1 MVRNLEHLKQSAPSP
16 FLLDLVETAWSWRG
30 QEQAISKRPRSGV
43 VNTITEVAPDPATP
57 SASQPVYWPKI
68 LSRPKI
74 LVDIGDQAPETGIGG
89 LARESTGWVFKDFA
103 TKDDLSSAINTIV
116 TIGTPLH
123 NSLPGRSDAD
133 AHPFSALTGILL
145 SAQFPELTGDID
157 NTALATTVIGIGGFS
172 IPTLGATAGFL
183 RWSGTGWTLDSG
195 SSGGGAHNDLSGRSD
210 PSCHP
215 FTAISGILQASQFP
229 SLTGDISNTALA
241 TQVIGLRGSLLP
253 LLGSAGNLRWT
264 GSIWTMD
271 PTTYAEVS
279 ALGAY
284 VLKAGDT
291 MSGPLAIT
299 LSSPASA
306 LNIHGSLGAA
316 ISMSTTGSGLNSEIG
331 MNTATA
337 AWAFGAMNSAAVL
350 IPVGAFALRGPSK
363 AYFWQTTSLFSHRT
377 SVETTGS
384 FTAQLEITSSGSGI
398 FAPIGRVSSYWASF
412 TVLASGG
419 MVKATASTGDLGL
432 ASESDLPGGPF
443 LHASGGSTNKIAKW
457 LSATSLGYGIASD
470 DGSTFAVAGNGDF
483 TGRVNGGVAKLGTWS
498 RNTDFAWFGHKDQV
512 GYSYGNSGFLQ
523 DYLGNIAVCT
533 RSLRSIAFQ
542 YYDINRMVID
552 SFGVTIPYMDPGGI
566 VEAAPGTG
574 LLGLASASGLR
585 KYLDMPDSQL
595 VFGSTAFGIS
605 SSPRARFYGDEI
617 HLDNEARIRF
627 HQTSDFGRG
636 GNIRGVYNSAR
647 SSAELVIESS
657 SQSDGNG
664 GVRIDVNSGAVI
676 TPVVTFE
683 DGGTDY
689 EGPCSIFHENAYFKK
704 NVNIGSMRN
713 RIPHIYTDS
722 STLPVLGVNEWC
734 FLVCDDPAPASLR
747 WRTNSTQ
754 DVRVRS
760 GGTTYTTAAGG
771 NVVSDSAAINV
782 NYVTCILIGPTR
794 SDSNICSFIPF

>member
-1 MVRNLEHLKQSAPSP
+1 MAVRTRQTYMDLCRSDRPWRGREME
-16 FLLDLVETAWSWRG
+16 DLVDKIYDVEEKIDRRYK
-30 QEQAISKRPRSGV
+30 EQRK
-43 VNTITEVAPDPATP
+43 E
-57 SASQPVYWPKI
+57 I
-68 LSRPKI
+68 LER
-74 LVDIGDQAPETGIGG
+74 V
-89 LARESTGWVFKDFA
+89 
-103 TKDDLSSAINTIV
+103 SAIEFNPDGDGYLQKRKGRWIFGEPDITKQLADE
-116 TIGTPLH
+116 TYAKKGHTHPSLNDH
-123 NSLPGRSDAD
+123 NSLYGRDEFN
-133 AHPFSALTGILL
+133 AHPFSSLEGILL
-145 SAQFPELTGDID
+145 APQFPELSGDVF
-157 NTALATTVIGIGGFS
+157 NTAGSVDITVSGLKGHSLPPLGG
-172 IPTLGATAGFL
+172 
-183 RWSGTGWTLDSG
+183 
-195 SSGGGAHNDLSGRSD
+195 
-210 PSCHP
+210 
-215 FTAISGILQASQFP
+215 
-229 SLTGDISNTALA
+229 
-241 TQVIGLRGSLLP
+241 
-253 LLGSAGNLRWT
+253 AGNLRWN
-264 GSIWTMD
+264 GFMWGIDSND
-271 PTTYAEVS
+271 YAFES
-279 ALGAY
+279 DLGDY

-291 MSGPLAIT
+291 MSGSLMI
-299 LSSPASA
+299 A
-306 LNIHGSLGAA
+306 LTAPDAALKIYGPIGANIA
-316 ISMSTTGSGLNSEIG
+316 MTTTTAGLDSVIG
-331 MNTATA
+331 MNVVGA
-337 AWAFGAMNSAAVL
+337 AWVVGAMNSNPL
-350 IPVGAFALRGPSK
+350 SIPVGSFAVWGPTK
-363 AYFWQTTSLFSHRT
+363 AHFWQTNDTFSHRT
-377 SVETTGS
+377 NVETTGS
-384 FTAQLEITSSGSGI
+384 FAASSTITSVLGNIS
-398 FAPIGRVSSYWASF
+398 APNGRVASYWAAFSA
-412 TVLASGG
+412 LSLGG
-419 MVKATASTGDLGL
+419 IVKAAPSTGELGL

-574 LLGLASASGLR
+574 LLGLASAYGLR

-664 GVRIDVNSGAVI
+664 GVRIDVNSGTVI

-689 EGPCSIFHENAYFKK
+689 EGPCSIFHENAYFKT

-734 FLVCDDPAPASLR
+734 FLVCDDPTPTSLR

>member
-43 VNTITEVAPDPATP
+43 VNTITEVAPDPAIP

-74 LVDIGDQAPETGIGG
+74 LVDIGEQAPETGIGG

-145 SAQFPELTGDID
+145 SAQFPELTGDVD

-183 RWSGTGWTLDSG
+183 RWSGTGWVLDSG
-195 SSGGGAHNDLSGRSD
+195 SSGGIAHNDLSGRSD

-215 FTAISGILQASQFP
+215 FTALSGILQASQFP
-229 SLTGDISNTALA
+229 SLTGDVSNTALA

-253 LLGSAGNLRWT
+253 LLGAAGNLRWT

-271 PTTYAEVS
+271 PATYAEVS
-279 ALGAY
+279 ALGSY

-337 AWAFGAMNSAAVL
+337 AWVFGAMNSSSVL

-419 MVKATASTGDLGL
+419 MVKASASTGELGL

-470 DGSTFAVAGNGDF
+470 DGSTFSVAGNGDF
-483 TGRVNGGVAKLGTWS
+483 TGRVNGGAAKLGTWS
-498 RNTDFAWFGHKDQV
+498 KNTDFAWFGHKDQA

-523 DYLGNIAVCT
+523 DFLGNIAVCA
-533 RSLRSIAFQ
+533 RSFRSIALQ
-542 YYDINRMVID
+542 YYDTNRIVID
-552 SFGVTIPYMDPGGI
+552 GYGVTIPYLASGGI
-566 VEAAPGTG
+566 VEAEPGTG
-574 LLGLASASGLR
+574 LLVLVGASGLR

-605 SSPRARFYGDEI
+605 SSPRARFYNDEI

-627 HQTSDFGRG
+627 HSAADFGRG
-636 GNIRGVYNSAR
+636 GNIRAKYNSAR
-647 SSAELVIESS
+647 ASAELVIESG

-664 GVRIDVNSGAVI
+664 GVRIDVNDGIDI
-676 TPVVTFE
+676 TPVATFE
-683 DGGTDY
+683 GGGVDY

-713 RIPHIYTDS
+713 RVPHIYTDS

-734 FLVCDDPAPASLR
+734 FLVCDDPAPTNLR

-754 DVRVRS
+754 DIRVRS

-771 NVVSDSAAINV
+771 NIVSDSAAINV